1 MEQRQFFVRDVLT
14 VLFKRWKLIIFL
26 PIVIFA
32 LVFAGN
38 YLWPPT
44 YESVSKVRLV
54 RGREVSQTD
63 STVMPGGQEFTMV
76 SLMVEDLNS
85 EIELIH
91 SKDLLEAVVRGLDL
105 ANHPDFPY
113 GQSPVRA
120 PYQAVRTM
128 VASLLD
134 MAGIHR
140 RPAPSELAQEQLRDA
155 LRAAPIR
162 DSFVL
167 EVSCR
172 LGDPKLAQ
180 QVLAK
185 VIEEFQALHLR
196 VFATPQSS
204 EFFRQ
209 KRQEVLESLQEA
221 EGRLLEV
228 RNQNN
233 VGAIGAQI
241 EDLNQQYADLERML
255 QQLREW
261 ERTLSGTAIESD
273 PVAILAI
280 ETDSTV
286 VREMQLRLYEL
297 MLERN
302 RVRQSLGA
310 SHPQV
315 QSTNALVNEAF
326 ADLKTAIQRTKA
338 NAEQKLTHVT
348 ARLQELN
355 RIKSEFD
362 SVQRDVEILS
372 DTYTLYAKQLEQ
384 AVITEQLA
392 DMNVS
397 SLRMVSEASRA
408 TNPVKPNRLLNL
420 AVALIGGLVLA
431 LALAF
436 LFEYL
441 DHGLKTPEDVEYYAK
456 LTPLASFFNRPG
468 QPLDARDG
476 ERLAAMADT
485 LCGDA
490 ESQIYE
496 VTSAT
501 PNEGS
506 AEVADALAR
515 GFARDAGSRTLLAD
529 FASPGRRGQPGLAD
543 VLLEQ
548 AGLDDIAGGD
558 GNLVV
563 IGRGSGD
570 VPANI
575 WGSERMRGLVEELR
589 GRFKYIVFHAGPV
602 LQSQDA
608 AKIAR
613 FANGVLLAIKAD
625 ATRREVVLRAVDL
638 LEDANATVMGAVL
651 TERRQTI
658 PRAVY
663 RRFLRA

>member
-76 SLMVEDLNS
+76 SLTVEDLNS
-85 EIELIH
+85 EIELIQ
-91 SKDLLEAVVRGLDL
+91 SKDLLEAVVRDLDL
-105 ANHPDFPY
+105 ANNPDFPY
-113 GQSPVRA
+113 GRSPIRA
-120 PYQAVRTM
+120 PYQAVRAVM
-128 VASLLD
+128 VNLLD

-140 RPAPSELAQEQLRDA
+140 RPGPEEQAQERLRHA
-155 LRAAPIR
+155 LSAKPIR

-172 LGDPKLAQ
+172 LGDPALAR
-180 QVLAK
+180 QVLTK
-185 VIEEFQALHLR
+185 VMDEFQALHLR

-204 EFFRQ
+204 EFFKQ
-209 KRQEVLESLQEA
+209 KRQEVLEQLQAA
-221 EGRLLEV
+221 ENKLLEA
-228 RNQNN
+228 RNRNN
-233 VGAIGAQI
+233 VGAIEAQI
-241 EDLNQQYADLERML
+241 EDLNRQYADLERML

-261 ERTLSGTAIESD
+261 ERTLSGDVADAD

-297 MLERN
+297 VLERN

-315 QSTNALVNEAF
+315 QSTNAQVMDAF
-326 ADLKTAIQRTKA
+326 NGLKAAIQRTKA
-338 NAEQKLTHVT
+338 NSEQKLTHVT

-355 RIKSEFD
+355 TIKSEFD
-362 SVQRDVEILS
+362 SVQRDVDILS
-372 DTYTLYAKQLEQ
+372 DTYALYARQLEQ
-384 AVITEQLA
+384 AIITEQLA
-392 DMNVS
+392 EMNVS
-397 SLRMVSEASRA
+397 SLRMVSAASLA
-408 TNPVKPNRLLNL
+408 TNPVRPNRLLNL

-441 DHGLKTPEDVEYYAK
+441 DHGLKTPEDVEYYVK
-456 LTPLASFFNRPG
+456 LTPLASFFNRAG

-490 ESQIYE
+490 GSQVYE
-496 VTSAT
+496 VTSAVS
-501 PNEGS
+501 NEGS
-506 AEVADALAR
+506 AQVADALAR
-515 GFARDAGSRTLLAD
+515 GFARDAGSRTLLVD
-529 FASPGRRGQPGLAD
+529 FAGAAPRGQAGLAD
-543 VLLEQ
+543 VLLDQ
-548 AGLDDIAGGD
+548 ASLDEIAGGD
-558 GNLVV
+558 GNLAV
-563 IGRGSGD
+563 IGRGGGD

-575 WGSERMRGLVEELR
+575 WGSERMRALVEELR
-589 GRFKYIVFHAGPV
+589 ARYKYIVFHTGPV

-608 AKIAR
+608 PKIAR

-625 ATRREVVLRAVDL
+625 ATRREVVMRAVDL
-638 LEDANATVMGAVL
+638 LEDANAKVMGAVL

-658 PRAVY
+658 PRSVY